1 MAQKREYIQKWNLTA
16 SAKEIKKQKRGI
28 AIEPERQICV
38 YIDPVTPAPFA
49 ESIKNGVK
57 QWEKAFE
64 AAGWKNVFRFS
75 SDAEDASTGRSC
87 FVGEALTMV
96 YTLP

>member
-1 MAQKREYIQKWNLTA
+1 M
-16 SAKEIKKQKRGI
+16 KKQKRGI

-49 ESIKNGVK
+49 ECIKNGVK
-57 QWEKAFE
+57 QWGKAFE
-64 AAGWKNVFRFS
+64 ASGWKNVFGFS
-75 SDAEDASTGRSC
+75 SYVKDASLTYRTIL
-87 FVGEALTMV
+87 FRWGEVLTMV